1 MDGVPVGVE
10 CDVADDGP
18 INIYVFI
25 GTMLGHLFAG
35 MYIAV
40 NVAVIGFFLRERRH
54 EFNPIKHLVVPI
66 LGVILMIPA
75 VMSVIGGL
83 TIPILNVELPPF
95 KGALSLTA
103 PIVAVWMV
111 IGIVVYVWLSMRN
124 RDALARMGEIY
135 GGDAGE

>member
-1 MDGVPVGVE
+1 VDGVPVGVE